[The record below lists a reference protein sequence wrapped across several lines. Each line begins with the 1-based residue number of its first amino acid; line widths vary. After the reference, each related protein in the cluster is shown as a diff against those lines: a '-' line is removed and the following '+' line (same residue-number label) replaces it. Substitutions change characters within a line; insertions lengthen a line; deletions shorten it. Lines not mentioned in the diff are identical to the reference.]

1 MKKYISVI
9 ILLIIAITIIS
20 QIVYAQNEYS
30 TIKAKVIKNDGIEKI
45 KQEDDIEKQIQKVT
59 IRVLEGEYE
68 NEEYKMNYVI
78 SEDTESI
85 TSNIELKEN
94 SNILVEIEEKD
105 GEITNINYKE
115 TINQSYILYTIGAIL
130 IILLLILS
138 RKRATIIYLITILLV
153 SYIFVFSMQQGWN
166 LILIASILSILIT
179 VAMFISANGITP
191 KSIVMILKAVL
202 GISISGI
209 LMYLLF
215 DIMGLNDINVKI
227 TESLVNI
234 KDLICSITMLFA
246 CGIYNSITISAQYI
260 FYANNKQYKTKSDNI
275 IEGQRSLKL

>member
-9 ILLIIAITIIS
+9 ILLIIAIIS
-20 QIVYAQNEYS
+20 QTVYAQNEYS

-45 KQEDDIEKQIQKVT
+45 KQDDEIEKQIQKVT

-68 NEEYKMNYVI
+68 NEEYEMNYII

-115 TINQSYILYTIGAIL
+115 TINQSYILYIIGAIL

-138 RKRATIIYLITILLV
+138 RKRATIIYLVTILLV

-166 LILIASILSILIT
+166 LILIASILSLAIT
-179 VAMFISANGITP
+179 IAMFISSNGMKIE
-191 KSIVMILKAVL
+191 SIGMILKAVL

-227 TESLVNI
+227 TESFVNI

>member
-9 ILLIIAITIIS
+9 ILLIIAIIS

-30 TIKAKVIKNDGIEKI
+30 TIKAKVIKNDGIEKV
-45 KQEDDIEKQIQKVT
+45 KQDDEIEKQIQKVT

-68 NEEYKMNYVI
+68 NEEYEMNYII
-78 SEDTESI
+78 SEDTQSI

-166 LILIASILSILIT
+166 LILIASILSLAIT
-179 VAMFISANGITP
+179 IAMFISLNGMKIE
-191 KSIVMILKAVL
+191 SIGMILKAVL

>member
-9 ILLIIAITIIS
+9 ILLIIAIIS

-30 TIKAKVIKNDGIEKI
+30 TIKAKVIKNDGIEKV
-45 KQEDDIEKQIQKVT
+45 KQDDEIEKQIQKVT

-68 NEEYKMNYVI
+68 NEEYEMNYII
-78 SEDTESI
+78 SEDTQSI

-166 LILIASILSILIT
+166 LILIASILSLAIT
-179 VAMFISANGITP
+179 IAMFISLNGMKIE
-191 KSIVMILKAVL
+191 SIGMILKAVL

-215 DIMGLNDINVKI
+215 DIMGLNDIKVKI

-260 FYANNKQYKTKSDNI
+260 FYANNKKYKTKSDNI

>member
-9 ILLIIAITIIS
+9 ILLIIAIIS

-30 TIKAKVIKNDGIEKI
+30 TIKAKVIKNDGIEKV
-45 KQEDDIEKQIQKVT
+45 KQDDEIEKQIQKVT

-68 NEEYKMNYVI
+68 NEEYEMNYII
-78 SEDTESI
+78 SEDTQSI

-166 LILIASILSILIT
+166 LILIASILSLAIT
-179 VAMFISANGITP
+179 IAMFISLNGMKIE
-191 KSIVMILKAVL
+191 SIGMILKAVL

-260 FYANNKQYKTKSDNI
+260 FYANNKKYKTKSDNI

>member
-9 ILLIIAITIIS
+9 ILLIIAIIS

-30 TIKAKVIKNDGIEKI
+30 TIKAEVIKNDGIEKV
-45 KQEDDIEKQIQKVT
+45 KQDDEIEKQIQKVT

-68 NEEYKMNYVI
+68 NEEYEMNYII
-78 SEDTESI
+78 SEDTKSI

-115 TINQSYILYTIGAIL
+115 TINQSYILYIIGAIL

-138 RKRATIIYLITILLV
+138 RKRATIIYLVTIFLV

-179 VAMFISANGITP
+179 IAMFISANGIKP
-191 KSIVMILKAVL
+191 ESIVMILKAVL

-215 DIMGLNDINVKI
+215 DIMGLNDMNVKI

-234 KDLICSITMLFA
+234 KDLICSITMLSA